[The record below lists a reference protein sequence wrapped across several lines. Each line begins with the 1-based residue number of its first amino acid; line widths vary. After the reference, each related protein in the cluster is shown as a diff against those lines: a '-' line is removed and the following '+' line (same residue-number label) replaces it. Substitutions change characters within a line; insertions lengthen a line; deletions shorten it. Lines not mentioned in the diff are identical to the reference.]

1 MTPVGH
7 GHGRA
12 GSVPGMDVTTGT
24 ATPDEREALYGL
36 GRQAFGADTPY
47 DADAPTVPD
56 DRVRVAR
63 VRGRPVAKVAAWRF
77 GQWINGAG
85 IPMAGISGVTA
96 SPHVARRGIV
106 RRLLAEVLHEAAERG
121 EPIAALYPTTATLYR
136 SVGFEMAGTWTKRAL
151 PASELWFGVVEDV
164 DVEPVEPSAVVD
176 DRAAYDRQARGCNG
190 WLDRP
195 DLLLH
200 RHRHDL
206 ELRADKQP
214 VQLYR
219 AVRDDRILAVGAFV
233 TRRPTSVAG
242 RLYDL
247 DAMQLW
253 GDADGIRALTGAVAG
268 LATACGEVSTLLPRH
283 VLGAMTDHPQHAHVV
298 GEWQWMLRL
307 LDVRAA
313 LAARPTPAF
322 PGDMHLRVHDP
333 LLTANDGSWVLR
345 HEAGVVHAEP
355 GGRGDV
361 EVAVT
366 DLAALFTGF
375 QTPHHLASAGRLPGA
390 DADAVDRLTT
400 AFRASEPTMV
410 DFF

>member
-1 MTPVGH
+1 
-7 GHGRA
+7 
-12 GSVPGMDVTTGT
+12 MDVTTGT

-47 DADAPTVPD
+47 DSDAPTVPD

-63 VRGRPVAKVAAWRF
+63 VDGRAVAKVSMWQF
-77 GQWINGAG
+77 GQWINGAS
-85 IPMAGISGVTA
+85 IPMAAVSGVAA
-96 SPHVARRGIV
+96 SPHVARKGIV
-106 RRLLAEVLHEAAERG
+106 RRLLAEALHEAAEGG
-121 EPIAALYPTTATLYR
+121 ELLAALYPTTATLYR
-136 SVGFEMAGTWTKRAL
+136 SVGFEMAGTWAKRAL
-151 PASELWFGVVEDV
+151 PASELWSGVVEGV
-164 DVEPVEPSAVVD
+164 DVEPVDPSAVVD
-176 DRAAYDRQARGCNG
+176 DRAAYDRQARGGNG

-195 DLLLH
+195 DLLLR

-206 ELRADKQP
+206 ELLADKHP
-214 VQLYR
+214 VQVYR
-219 AVRDDRILAVGAFV
+219 AVRDGRTLALGAFV

-247 DAMQLW
+247 EATQLW
-253 GDADGIRALTGAVAG
+253 GDADGIRALTSAVAG
-268 LATACGEVSTLLPRH
+268 LATTCGEVSTLLPRH
-283 VLGAMTDHPQHAHVV
+283 VLGALTDHPQHAHVI
-298 GEWQWMLRL
+298 GELQWMLRL

-322 PGDMHLRVHDP
+322 AGDVHLRVHDP
-333 LLTANDGSWVLR
+333 LLAANDGPWVLR
-345 HEAGVVHAEP
+345 HDVGVLRAEP

-361 EVAVT
+361 DVAVS

-390 DADAVDRLTT
+390 DADALNSLTT
-400 AFRASEPTMV
+400 AFRAGEPTMV

>member
-1 MTPVGH
+1 
-7 GHGRA
+7 
-12 GSVPGMDVTTGT
+12 MDVTTGT

-36 GRQAFGADTPY
+36 GRQAFGADAPY
-47 DADAPTVPD
+47 DPDAPTVPD
-56 DRVRVAR
+56 NRVRVAR
-63 VRGRPVAKVAAWRF
+63 VEGQAVAKVAMWRF
-77 GQWINGAG
+77 GQWINGAS
-85 IPMAGISGVTA
+85 IPMAGVSGVTA

-106 RRLLAEVLHEAAERG
+106 RRLLTESLHEAVERG

-136 SVGFEMAGTWTKRAL
+136 SVGFEMAGTWAKRAL
-151 PASELWFGVVEDV
+151 PASELWSGEVQGVS
-164 DVEPVEPSAVVD
+164 VEPVDPSAVAE
-176 DRAAYDRQARGCNG
+176 DRAAYDRQAPGCNG

-206 ELRADKQP
+206 ELLVDRQP
-214 VQLYR
+214 VQVYR
-219 AVRDDRILAVGAFV
+219 AVRAGRTLALGAFV
-233 TRRPTSVAG
+233 TRRPTSVPG

-247 DAMQLW
+247 DATELW
-253 GDADGIRALTGAVAG
+253 GDADGVRALTGAVAG
-268 LATACGEVSTLLPRH
+268 LATACGELTTLLPRH
-283 VLGAMTDHPQHAHVV
+283 VLGALTDQPQHAHVV

-313 LAARPTPAF
+313 MTARPTPAF
-322 PGDMHLRVHDP
+322 AGEVHLRVHDP
-333 LLTANDGSWVLR
+333 LLAANDGTWVLR
-345 HEAGVVHAEP
+345 HEAGTLRLER

-375 QTPHHLASAGRLPGA
+375 QTPHHLASAGRLAGA
-390 DADAVDRLTT
+390 DADALDRLTT